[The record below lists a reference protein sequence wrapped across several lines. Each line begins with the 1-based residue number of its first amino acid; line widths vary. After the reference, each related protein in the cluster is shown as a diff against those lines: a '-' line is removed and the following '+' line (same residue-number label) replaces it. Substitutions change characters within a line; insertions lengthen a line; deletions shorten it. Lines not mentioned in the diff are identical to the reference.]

1 MSEVTVQNSM
11 GKIDWEMVGKNL
23 VEMEW
28 QMFCKIINE
37 LKSSNPGRDRPKC
50 DAIFS
55 THYISAY
62 LAPCISTGLASRVAG
77 FGGPNLI
84 AQVLNLEEEMSTEF
98 HKGVLFHDT
107 AIACW
112 LSGDEDGYEYLIAM
126 TDEEE
131 CRTTGGGH
139 HRGTANLRSDGL
151 TARTITERMQFACN
165 LLNGKIAGN
174 AADYAFMTG
183 DDPITAAKFDGW
195 RQTLDAL
202 HQFEMLRIIHDA
214 QVFLGL
220 NYPNYSA
227 AKDNPFVMLRL
238 AKALSHLAQWVESC
252 LTRWQGVGG
261 GTLSNKLKQDKDF
274 GQTLS
279 KCAGGEEQFA
289 GNNPKGAAAVNADLR
304 QLLADLKTAPVGAER
319 QWRLLRILYIVR
331 NSTAHTIES
340 NLDVYQNRALLVALL
355 QVVFVSVF
363 TISQLK
369 AKPMP

>member
-1 MSEVTVQNSM
+1 MSEVKLQSSE
-11 GKIDWEMVGKNL
+11 GKLDWKIIRENL
-23 VEMEW
+23 GEIEW
-28 QMFCKIINE
+28 QMSVTISDE
-37 LKSSNPGRDRPKC
+37 LKRCNPGRDRAKC
-50 DAIFS
+50 DSIFS
-55 THYISAY
+55 EHYIAAY
-62 LAPCISTGLASRVAG
+62 LEPCISSGFSSRVSG
-77 FGGPNLI
+77 FGGPHLI
-84 AQVLNLEEEMSTEF
+84 KQVLALEEELGTEF

-131 CRTTGGGH
+131 CRTTGGAH
-139 HRGTANLRSDGL
+139 QRGTANLRSNGL
-151 TARTITERMQFACN
+151 TAKTITERMQFACE

-174 AADYAFMTG
+174 AADLAFMTG
-183 DDPITAAKFDGW
+183 EAPITAAKFDAW
-195 RQTLDAL
+195 RQTLDEL
-202 HQFEMLRIIHDA
+202 HQFELLRVVHDV

-279 KCAGGEEQFA
+279 KCAGGEDQFS